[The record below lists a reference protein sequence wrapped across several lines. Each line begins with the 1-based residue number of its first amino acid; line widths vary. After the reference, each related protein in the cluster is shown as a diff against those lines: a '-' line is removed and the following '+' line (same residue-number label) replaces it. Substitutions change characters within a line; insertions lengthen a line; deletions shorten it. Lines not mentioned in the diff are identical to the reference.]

1 MSMVWRETEG
11 IEVYLVGKAR
21 DSIVRAFFLPGDPNE
36 GYVYGVDVVPPEDPF
51 GLGVVLYE
59 AKEKDG
65 ERARRLALERAHAV
79 WLVALEGAEGIREW
93 IGGEEK

>member
-1 MSMVWRETEG
+1 MVWREAGG
-11 IEVYLVGKAR
+11 IEVYPVGRAR
-21 DSIVRAFFLPGDPNE
+21 DGIVRAFLLPGDPNE
-36 GYVYGVDVVPPEDPF
+36 GYAYGVDVVPPEDPL

-59 AKEKDG
+59 ALEKDP

-79 WLVALEGAEGIREW
+79 WLVAIEGAEGIREW